1 MSFDRPVVP
10 VVSLEDVPHEEGQ
23 KLSGILMALATD
35 ESRERIAVS
44 DLLLALQHRALGALL
59 FIFALPNVLPTPP
72 GTSAVL
78 GAPLVFLAA
87 QLTLGMR
94 PWLPQII
101 AGRSIARK
109 DFAALILR
117 AAPWLA
123 RAETLLRPR
132 LQFLAH
138 RPMENVVGLICF
150 ILAVVLFLPI
160 PLGNMLPALA
170 ICFLGLGVVERDG
183 LWIIAGTL
191 LGGVACVLVSG
202 VVYAVVKSALYLIAN
217 AF

>member
-1 MSFDRPVVP
+1 MSSERPVVP
-10 VVSLEDVPHEEGQ
+10 VVSLEDVPQDAAH
-23 KLSGILMALATD
+23 KLSDILMALALD
-35 ESRERIAVS
+35 ESRERITVAA
-44 DLLLALQHRALGALL
+44 LLEALQHRALGALL
-59 FIFALPNVLPTPP
+59 FIFALPNVLPAPP

-87 QLTLGMR
+87 QLMLGMP
-94 PWLPQII
+94 PWLPGII
-101 AGRSIARK
+101 SARSIARK
-109 DFAALILR
+109 DFAALITR

-132 LQFLAH
+132 LEFLVH
-138 RPMENVVGLICF
+138 RPFEHVVGLICF

-183 LWIIAGTL
+183 VWIILGIL
-191 LGGVACVLVSG
+191 LGGAACVLVSG
-202 VVYAVVKSALYLIAN
+202 IVYAVVKSAIFLIAN